1 MSRRKFD
8 CPPGTEGNYKRGAN
22 IASSITS
29 IIGAIATISAL
40 LMVKGASSLS
50 SDPTSSEQLD
60 SEGKSFVL
68 TPKLKV
74 WIIIGGVTL
83 LGLAFLS
90 LYNRIVPPFVAFYIL
105 ATVLFSRPVLSVS
118 TKDYIYKTATY
129 LVAQFL
135 ALIPILL
142 AMYGEWATHGRIQ
155 SISGALEWRYG
166 YPTLVY
172 IFAAIPLL
180 TLIYSRINKYLEGYK

>member
-1 MSRRKFD
+1 MSRRNFD
-8 CPPGTEGNYKRGAN
+8 CPPGTKGNAKRGAN

-29 IIGAIATISAL
+29 IIGAIATISTL
-40 LMVKGASSLS
+40 LVVKGVSSLS

-83 LGLAFLS
+83 LGLAFFS
-90 LYNRIVPPFVAFYIL
+90 LYNGIVPSFVVFYIL

-135 ALIPILL
+135 ALFPILL
-142 AMYGEWATHGRIQ
+142 AIYGEWATHGKIE

-166 YPTLVY
+166 YSTLVY
-172 IFAAIPLL
+172 IFATIPLL
-180 TLIYSRINKYLEGYK
+180 TLIYSRIKKYLEA

>member
-8 CPPGTEGNYKRGAN
+8 CPPGTKGNYKRGAY

-40 LMVKGASSLS
+40 LVVKGVSSLS
-50 SDPTSSEQLD
+50 SNPTSYEQLD

-90 LYNRIVPPFVAFYIL
+90 LYNRIVPLFVAFYIY

-180 TLIYSRINKYLEGYK
+180 TLIYSRINKYLEGY

>member
-1 MSRRKFD
+1 MNRRKFD
-8 CPPGTEGNYKRGAN
+8 CPPGTQGNYKRGAD
-22 IASSITS
+22 IAFSIL
-29 IIGAIATISAL
+29 GAIATISAL
-40 LMVKGASSLS
+40 LVVKGASSLS
-50 SDPTSSEQLD
+50 SDATSSEQLD

-90 LYNRIVPPFVAFYIL
+90 LYNRIAPLFVALYIL
-105 ATVLFSRPVLSVS
+105 ATVLFLQPVLSVS

-135 ALIPILL
+135 ALFPILL
-142 AMYGEWATHGRIQ
+142 AIYGEWATHGRIE
-155 SISGALEWRYG
+155 SISGALEWRYESS
-166 YPTLVY
+166 TLVY
-172 IFAAIPLL
+172 IFATIPLL
-180 TLIYSRINKYLEGYK
+180 TLIYSRIKKYLEA

>member
-8 CPPGTEGNYKRGAN
+8 CPPGTKGNYKRGAY

-29 IIGAIATISAL
+29 IIGAIATMSAL
-40 LMVKGASSLS
+40 LVVKGVSSLS
-50 SDPTSSEQLD
+50 SEPTSSEQLD

-90 LYNRIVPPFVAFYIL
+90 LYNRIVPLFVAFYIF

-135 ALIPILL
+135 ALFPILL
-142 AMYGEWATHGRIQ
+142 AMYEEWATHGRIQ

-180 TLIYSRINKYLEGYK
+180 TLIYSSFGFRLRG

>member
-8 CPPGTEGNYKRGAN
+8 GPPGTKGNYKRGAY

-29 IIGAIATISAL
+29 IIGAIATMSAL
-40 LMVKGASSLS
+40 LVVKGVSSLS
-50 SDPTSSEQLD
+50 SEPTSSEQLD

-90 LYNRIVPPFVAFYIL
+90 LYNRIVPPFIAFYIL

-135 ALIPILL
+135 ALFPILL

-180 TLIYSRINKYLEGYK
+180 TLIYSRINKYLEGY

>member
-8 CPPGTEGNYKRGAN
+8 GPPGTKGNYKRGAY

-29 IIGAIATISAL
+29 IIGAIATMSAL
-40 LMVKGASSLS
+40 LVVKGVSSLPS
-50 SDPTSSEQLD
+50 EPTSSEQLD

-90 LYNRIVPPFVAFYIL
+90 LYNRIVPLFVAFYIF

-135 ALIPILL
+135 ALFPILL

-180 TLIYSRINKYLEGYK
+180 TLIYSRINKYLEGY

>member
-1 MSRRKFD
+1 MSRRKFN
-8 CPPGTEGNYKRGAN
+8 CPPGTEGNYKRGAD

-40 LMVKGASSLS
+40 LVVKGVSSLS
-50 SDPTSSEQLD
+50 SEPTSSEQLD

-90 LYNRIVPPFVAFYIL
+90 LYNRIVPLFVAFYIF

-135 ALIPILL
+135 ALFPILL

-180 TLIYSRINKYLEGYK
+180 TLIYSRINKYLEGY

>member
-1 MSRRKFD
+1 MNRRNFD
-8 CPPGTEGNYKRGAN
+8 GPPGTKGNDKRGAY
-22 IASSITS
+22 IASSILG
-29 IIGAIATISAL
+29 IIGAIATFSAL
-40 LMVKGASSLS
+40 LVVKGVSSLS
-50 SDPTSSEQLD
+50 SNPTSYEQLD

-83 LGLAFLS
+83 LGLAFFS
-90 LYNRIVPPFVAFYIL
+90 LYNGIVPSFVVFYIL

-135 ALIPILL
+135 ALFPILL
-142 AMYGEWATHGRIQ
+142 AIYGEWATHGRIE
-155 SISGALEWRYG
+155 SISGALEWRYESS
-166 YPTLVY
+166 TLVY
-172 IFAAIPLL
+172 IFATIPLL
-180 TLIYSRINKYLEGYK
+180 TLIYSRIKKYLEA

>member
-8 CPPGTEGNYKRGAN
+8 CPPGTEGNYKRGAY
-22 IASSITS
+22 IASSILG
-29 IIGAIATISAL
+29 IIGAIATFSAL
-40 LMVKGASSLS
+40 LVVKGVSSLS
-50 SDPTSSEQLD
+50 SNPTSYEQLD

-90 LYNRIVPPFVAFYIL
+90 LYNRIAPLFVALYIL
-105 ATVLFSRPVLSVS
+105 ATVLFLQPVLSVS

-180 TLIYSRINKYLEGYK
+180 TLIYSRINKYLEGY

>member
-8 CPPGTEGNYKRGAN
+8 CPPGTEGNYKRGAD
-22 IASSITS
+22 IAFSI
-29 IIGAIATISAL
+29 IGAIGAIATISAL

-180 TLIYSRINKYLEGYK
+180 TLIYSRINKYLEGY

>member
-8 CPPGTEGNYKRGAN
+8 CPPGTQGNYKRGAD
-22 IASSITS
+22 IASSI
-29 IIGAIATISAL
+29 IGAIGAIATISAL

-135 ALIPILL
+135 ALFPILL
-142 AMYGEWATHGRIQ
+142 AIYGEWATHGRIE
-155 SISGALEWRYG
+155 SISGALEWRYESS
-166 YPTLVY
+166 TLVY
-172 IFAAIPLL
+172 IFATIPLL
-180 TLIYSRINKYLEGYK
+180 TLIYSRIKKYLEA

>member
-8 CPPGTEGNYKRGAN
+8 WPPGTKGNYKRGAD
-22 IASSITS
+22 IASSI
-29 IIGAIATISAL
+29 IGAIGAIATISAL

-180 TLIYSRINKYLEGYK
+180 TLIYSRINKYLEGY

>member
-8 CPPGTEGNYKRGAN
+8 CPPDTEGNYKRGAD
-22 IASSITS
+22 IASSI
-29 IIGAIATISAL
+29 IGAIGAIATISAL

-180 TLIYSRINKYLEGYK
+180 TLIYSRIKKYLEA

>member
-1 MSRRKFD
+1 MSRRNFD
-8 CPPGTEGNYKRGAN
+8 GPPGTKGNDKRGAY
-22 IASSITS
+22 IASSILG
-29 IIGAIATISAL
+29 IIGAIATFSAL
-40 LMVKGASSLS
+40 LVVKGVSSFS
-50 SDPTSSEQLD
+50 SNPTSYEQLD

-135 ALIPILL
+135 ALFPILL
-142 AMYGEWATHGRIQ
+142 AIYGEWATHGRIE
-155 SISGALEWRYG
+155 SISGALEWRYESS
-166 YPTLVY
+166 TLVY
-172 IFAAIPLL
+172 IFATIPLL
-180 TLIYSRINKYLEGYK
+180 TLIYSRIKKYLEA

>member
-1 MSRRKFD
+1 MSRRKFN
-8 CPPGTEGNYKRGAN
+8 CPPGTEGNYKRGAD

-40 LMVKGASSLS
+40 LVVKGVSSLS
-50 SDPTSSEQLD
+50 SEPTSSEQLD

-135 ALIPILL
+135 ALFPILL

-180 TLIYSRINKYLEGYK
+180 TLIYSRINKYLEGY

>member
-1 MSRRKFD
+1 MSRRNFD
-8 CPPGTEGNYKRGAN
+8 GPPGTKGNDKRGAY
-22 IASSITS
+22 IASSILG
-29 IIGAIATISAL
+29 IIGAIATFSAL
-40 LMVKGASSLS
+40 LVVKGVSSFS
-50 SDPTSSEQLD
+50 SNPTSSEQLD

-135 ALIPILL
+135 ALFPILL
-142 AMYGEWATHGRIQ
+142 AIYGEWATHGRIE
-155 SISGALEWRYG
+155 SISGALEWRYESS
-166 YPTLVY
+166 TLVY
-172 IFAAIPLL
+172 IFATIPLL
-180 TLIYSRINKYLEGYK
+180 TLIYSRIKKYLEA